1 MADFA
6 SVTRLTQTGFNEGIQ
21 ELNVYM
27 DNDTAIPQQWKW
39 PDCRHEGDAGSFS
52 LHDVYVRLFEAGME
66 PDELYLF
73 VTTAAKQVGG
83 KTLSQAAPQPAAE
96 TTEETTDETG
106 GDTGDGTEETGGDG
120 TGSDETTADETGGD
134 DDATSAKTSGDD
146 EDSTADDNSDV
157 EQQEEEQQEDEDE
170 KKE

>member
-6 SVTRLTQTGFNEGIQ
+6 SVTRLTQTGFNDGIQ

-52 LHDVYVRLFEAGME
+52 LHDIYVRLFEAGMDS
-66 PDELYLF
+66 DELYLF

-83 KTLSQAAPQPAAE
+83 KTLSQAAPQPSAE
-96 TTEETTDETG
+96 PETSEEDTSTDDGVDVGDSDAGTDDAVAD
-106 GDTGDGTEETGGDG
+106 GDTSSEE
-120 TGSDETTADETGGD
+120 
-134 DDATSAKTSGDD
+134 
-146 EDSTADDNSDV
+146 
-157 EQQEEEQQEDEDE
+157 QEEEQEENEEDKGEEEQEEEEDED
-170 KKE
+170 KDKE

>member
-6 SVTRLTQTGFNEGIQ
+6 SVTRLTQTGFNDGIQ

-52 LHDVYVRLFEAGME
+52 LHDIYVRLFEAGMDS
-66 PDELYLF
+66 DELYLF

-96 TTEETTDETG
+96 PETSEEDTSTDDGVDAGDSDAGTDDAG
-106 GDTGDGTEETGGDG
+106 ADGDTSSEEQEEGQ
-120 TGSDETTADETGGD
+120 EENE
-134 DDATSAKTSGDD
+134 
-146 EDSTADDNSDV
+146 EDKG
-157 EQQEEEQQEDEDE
+157 EEEQEEEEDKD
-170 KKE
+170 KE

>member
-6 SVTRLTQTGFNEGIQ
+6 SVTRLTQTGFNDGIQ

-39 PDCRHEGDAGSFS
+39 PDCRNEGDAGSFS
-52 LHDVYVRLFEAGME
+52 LHDIYVRLFEAGMDS
-66 PDELYLF
+66 DELYLF

-96 TTEETTDETG
+96 PETSEEDTSTDVATDDG
-106 GDTGDGTEETGGDG
+106 ADAGDSDAGTDDAGADGDTSSKE
-120 TGSDETTADETGGD
+120 
-134 DDATSAKTSGDD
+134 
-146 EDSTADDNSDV
+146 
-157 EQQEEEQQEDEDE
+157 QEENEEDKGEEEEEDED
-170 KKE
+170 KDKE

>member
-1 MADFA
+1 MADFV
-6 SVTRLTQTGFNEGIQ
+6 SVTRLTQTGFNDGIQ

-52 LHDVYVRLFEAGME
+52 LHDIYVRLFEAGMDS
-66 PDELYLF
+66 DELYLF

-96 TTEETTDETG
+96 PETSEEDTGTDDGVDAGDSNAGTDDAG
-106 GDTGDGTEETGGDG
+106 DDGDTSSEE
-120 TGSDETTADETGGD
+120 
-134 DDATSAKTSGDD
+134 
-146 EDSTADDNSDV
+146 
-157 EQQEEEQQEDEDE
+157 QEEEQEENEDKD
-170 KKE
+170 KE

>member
-6 SVTRLTQTGFNEGIQ
+6 SVTRLTQTGFNDGIQ

-39 PDCRHEGDAGSFS
+39 PDCRNEGDAGSFS
-52 LHDVYVRLFEAGME
+52 LHDIYVRLFEAGMDS
-66 PDELYLF
+66 DELYLF

-96 TTEETTDETG
+96 PETSEEDASTDVATDDGADVG
-106 GDTGDGTEETGGDG
+106 GSDTGADDAGT
-120 TGSDETTADETGGD
+120 D
-134 DDATSAKTSGDD
+134 DDTSG
-146 EDSTADDNSDV
+146 E
-157 EQQEEEQQEDEDE
+157 EQEEEQEENEEDKGEEEQEEEDED
-170 KKE
+170 KDKE

>member
-1 MADFA
+1 MADYA
-6 SVTRLTQTGFNEGIQ
+6 SVTRLTQTGFNEGVQ

-52 LHDVYVRLFEAGME
+52 LHDIYVRLFEAGMD

-73 VTTAAKQVGG
+73 VTTSAKQVGG

-96 TTEETTDETG
+96 TTDEDVTVDG
-106 GDTGDGTEETGGDG
+106 GDEEAGGGDDTGAGGDG
-120 TGSDETTADETGGD
+120 TGD
-134 DDATSAKTSGDD
+134 DDTSTSTDTGSEEPTKKEGED
-146 EDSTADDNSDV
+146 EGPE
-157 EQQEEEQQEDEDE
+157 EQQEEEEE
-170 KKE
+170 KDKE

>member
-6 SVTRLTQTGFNEGIQ
+6 SVTRLTQTGFNDGIQ

-52 LHDVYVRLFEAGME
+52 LHDIYVRLFEAGMDS
-66 PDELYLF
+66 DELYLF
-73 VTTAAKQVGG
+73 VTTSAKQVGG

-96 TTEETTDETG
+96 PETSEEDTSTDDGVDAGDSDVGTDDAG
-106 GDTGDGTEETGGDG
+106 ADGDTSSEE
-120 TGSDETTADETGGD
+120 
-134 DDATSAKTSGDD
+134 
-146 EDSTADDNSDV
+146 
-157 EQQEEEQQEDEDE
+157 QEEEQEENEEDKGEEEQEEEEDED
-170 KKE
+170 KDKE

>member
-6 SVTRLTQTGFNEGIQ
+6 SVTRLTQTGFNDGIQ

-52 LHDVYVRLFEAGME
+52 LHDIYVRLFEAGMDS
-66 PDELYLF
+66 DELYLF
-73 VTTAAKQVGG
+73 VTTSAKQVGG

-96 TTEETTDETG
+96 PETSEEDTSTDSDAGTDDAG
-106 GDTGDGTEETGGDG
+106 ADGDTSSEE
-120 TGSDETTADETGGD
+120 
-134 DDATSAKTSGDD
+134 
-146 EDSTADDNSDV
+146 
-157 EQQEEEQQEDEDE
+157 QEEEQEENEEDEGEEEQEEEEDED
-170 KKE
+170 KDKE

>member
-6 SVTRLTQTGFNEGIQ
+6 SVTRLTQTGFNDGIQ

-52 LHDVYVRLFEAGME
+52 LHDIYVRLFEAGMD

-73 VTTAAKQVGG
+73 VTTSAKQIGG

-96 TTEETTDETG
+96 PETSEEDAGTDDGAGDGTDVGDG
-106 GDTGDGTEETGGDG
+106 GDTGT
-120 TGSDETTADETGGD
+120 
-134 DDATSAKTSGDD
+134 DDAGTDGDTSS
-146 EDSTADDNSDV
+146 E
-157 EQQEEEQQEDEDE
+157 EQEEEQEENEENKGEEEQEEEEDED
-170 KKE
+170 KDKE

>member
-6 SVTRLTQTGFNEGIQ
+6 SVTRLTQTGFNDGIQ

-52 LHDVYVRLFEAGME
+52 LHDIYVRLFEAGMDS
-66 PDELYLF
+66 DELYLF
-73 VTTAAKQVGG
+73 VTTSAKQVGG

-96 TTEETTDETG
+96 PETSEEDTSTDDGVDAGDGDAGTDDAG
-106 GDTGDGTEETGGDG
+106 TDGDTSSEE
-120 TGSDETTADETGGD
+120 
-134 DDATSAKTSGDD
+134 
-146 EDSTADDNSDV
+146 
-157 EQQEEEQQEDEDE
+157 QEEEQEENEEDKGEEEQEEEEDED
-170 KKE
+170 KDKE

>member
-6 SVTRLTQTGFNEGIQ
+6 SVTRLTQTGFNDGIQ

-52 LHDVYVRLFEAGME
+52 LHDIYVRLFEAGMDS
-66 PDELYLF
+66 DELYLF
-73 VTTAAKQVGG
+73 VTTSAKQVGG

-96 TTEETTDETG
+96 PETSEEDTSTDDGVDAGDSDAGTDDAG
-106 GDTGDGTEETGGDG
+106 ADGDTSSEEQEEGQ
-120 TGSDETTADETGGD
+120 EENE
-134 DDATSAKTSGDD
+134 
-146 EDSTADDNSDV
+146 EDKG
-157 EQQEEEQQEDEDE
+157 EEEQEEEEDKD
-170 KKE
+170 KE

>member
-6 SVTRLTQTGFNEGIQ
+6 SVTRLTQTGFNDGIQ

-52 LHDVYVRLFEAGME
+52 LHDIYVRLFEAGMDS
-66 PDELYLF
+66 DELYLF
-73 VTTAAKQVGG
+73 VTTSAKQVGG

-96 TTEETTDETG
+96 NPDDGEEVGEETGDAGGDETETTEET
-106 GDTGDGTEETGGDG
+106 
-120 TGSDETTADETGGD
+120 SDEE
-134 DDATSAKTSGDD
+134 
-146 EDSTADDNSDV
+146 
-157 EQQEEEQQEDEDE
+157 QEEEESEESEEEPGEEEEE
-170 KKE
+170 KE

>member
-6 SVTRLTQTGFNEGIQ
+6 SVTRLTQTGFNDGIQ

-52 LHDVYVRLFEAGME
+52 LHDIYVRLFEAGMDS
-66 PDELYLF
+66 DELYLF
-73 VTTAAKQVGG
+73 VTTSAKQVGG

-96 TTEETTDETG
+96 PETSEEDTSTDDGVDAGDGDAGTDDAG
-106 GDTGDGTEETGGDG
+106 TDGDTSSEEQ
-120 TGSDETTADETGGD
+120 EENE
-134 DDATSAKTSGDD
+134 
-146 EDSTADDNSDV
+146 EDKG
-157 EQQEEEQQEDEDE
+157 EEEQEEEEDED
-170 KKE
+170 KDKE

>member
-6 SVTRLTQTGFNEGIQ
+6 SVTRLTQTGFNDGIQ

-52 LHDVYVRLFEAGME
+52 LHDVYVRLFEAGMDS
-66 PDELYLF
+66 DELYLF

-96 TTEETTDETG
+96 PETSEEDTSTDDGVDAGDSDAGTDDAG
-106 GDTGDGTEETGGDG
+106 ADGDTSSEE
-120 TGSDETTADETGGD
+120 
-134 DDATSAKTSGDD
+134 
-146 EDSTADDNSDV
+146 
-157 EQQEEEQQEDEDE
+157 QEEEQEENEEDKGEEEQEEEEVED
-170 KKE
+170 KDKE

>member
-6 SVTRLTQTGFNEGIQ
+6 SVSRLTQTGFNDGIQ

-52 LHDVYVRLFEAGME
+52 LHDIYVRLFEAGMD

-73 VTTAAKQVGG
+73 VTTSAKQIGG

-96 TTEETTDETG
+96 PETSGEDAG
-106 GDTGDGTEETGGDG
+106 AGDGTDVGDGGDAG
-120 TGSDETTADETGGD
+120 TDGD
-134 DDATSAKTSGDD
+134 TSG
-146 EDSTADDNSDV
+146 E
-157 EQQEEEQQEDEDE
+157 EQEEEQEENEEDKGEEEQEEEEVED
-170 KKE
+170 KDKE

>member
-6 SVTRLTQTGFNEGIQ
+6 SVTRLTQTGFNDGIQ

-52 LHDVYVRLFEAGME
+52 LHDIYVRLFEAGMDS
-66 PDELYLF
+66 DELYLF

-96 TTEETTDETG
+96 PETSEEDTSTDDGVDAGDSDAGTDDAG
-106 GDTGDGTEETGGDG
+106 ADGDTSSEE
-120 TGSDETTADETGGD
+120 
-134 DDATSAKTSGDD
+134 
-146 EDSTADDNSDV
+146 
-157 EQQEEEQQEDEDE
+157 QEEEQEENEEDKGEEEQEEEEDED
-170 KKE
+170 KDKE

>member
-6 SVTRLTQTGFNEGIQ
+6 SVTRLTQTGFNDGIQ

-52 LHDVYVRLFEAGME
+52 LHDIYVRLFEAGMDS
-66 PDELYLF
+66 DELYLF
-73 VTTAAKQVGG
+73 VTTSAKQVGG

-96 TTEETTDETG
+96 NPDDGEEVGEETGDAGGDETETTEET
-106 GDTGDGTEETGGDG
+106 
-120 TGSDETTADETGGD
+120 SDEE
-134 DDATSAKTSGDD
+134 
-146 EDSTADDNSDV
+146 
-157 EQQEEEQQEDEDE
+157 QEEEESEEEPGEEEEE
-170 KKE
+170 KE

>member
-83 KTLSQAAPQPAAE
+83 KTLSQAAPQPGASTDE
-96 TTEETTDETG
+96 ESTEGGEDDLDLGGEDTGTDETG
-106 GDTGDGTEETGGDG
+106 GDDESGGEEDEGGED
-120 TGSDETTADETGGD
+120 TGSEEPTDKDGE
-134 DDATSAKTSGDD
+134 DD
-146 EDSTADDNSDV
+146 E
-157 EQQEEEQQEDEDE
+157 EQEEEEDEE
-170 KKE
+170 KDKE

>member
-6 SVTRLTQTGFNEGIQ
+6 SVTRLTQTGFNDGIQ

-52 LHDVYVRLFEAGME
+52 LHDIYVRLFEAGMDS
-66 PDELYLF
+66 DELYLF
-73 VTTAAKQVGG
+73 VTTSAKQVGG

-96 TTEETTDETG
+96 PETSEEDTSTDDGVDAGDSDAGTDDAG
-106 GDTGDGTEETGGDG
+106 ADGDTSSEE
-120 TGSDETTADETGGD
+120 
-134 DDATSAKTSGDD
+134 
-146 EDSTADDNSDV
+146 
-157 EQQEEEQQEDEDE
+157 QEEEQEENEEDKGEEEQEEEEDED
-170 KKE
+170 KDKE

>member
-6 SVTRLTQTGFNEGIQ
+6 SVTRLTQTGFNDGIQ

-52 LHDVYVRLFEAGME
+52 LHDIYVRLFEAGMDS
-66 PDELYLF
+66 DELYLF

-96 TTEETTDETG
+96 PETSEEDASTDS
-106 GDTGDGTEETGGDG
+106 DTGTDDAG
-120 TGSDETTADETGGD
+120 AD
-134 DDATSAKTSGDD
+134 DDTSG
-146 EDSTADDNSDV
+146 E
-157 EQQEEEQQEDEDE
+157 EQEEEQEENEEDKDEEEQEEEEDED
-170 KKE
+170 KDKE

>member
-6 SVTRLTQTGFNEGIQ
+6 SVTRLTQTGFNDGIQ

-52 LHDVYVRLFEAGME
+52 LHDIYVRLFEAGMDS
-66 PDELYLF
+66 DELYLF
-73 VTTAAKQVGG
+73 VTTSAKQVGG

-96 TTEETTDETG
+96 PETSEEDASTDDGADAGDSDAGTDDAG
-106 GDTGDGTEETGGDG
+106 ADGDTSSEE
-120 TGSDETTADETGGD
+120 
-134 DDATSAKTSGDD
+134 
-146 EDSTADDNSDV
+146 
-157 EQQEEEQQEDEDE
+157 QEEEQEENEEDKDEEEQEEEEDED
-170 KKE
+170 KDKE

>member
-6 SVTRLTQTGFNEGIQ
+6 SVTRLTQTGFNDGIQ

-52 LHDVYVRLFEAGME
+52 LHDIYVRLFEAGMDS
-66 PDELYLF
+66 DELYLF
-73 VTTAAKQVGG
+73 VTTSAKQVGG

-96 TTEETTDETG
+96 NPDDGEEVGEETGDAGGDETETTEET
-106 GDTGDGTEETGGDG
+106 
-120 TGSDETTADETGGD
+120 SDEE
-134 DDATSAKTSGDD
+134 
-146 EDSTADDNSDV
+146 
-157 EQQEEEQQEDEDE
+157 QEEEESEE
-170 KKE
+170 SEEEPGEEEEEEGKE

>member
-6 SVTRLTQTGFNEGIQ
+6 SVTRLTQTGFNDGIQ

-52 LHDVYVRLFEAGME
+52 LHDIYVRLFEAGMDS
-66 PDELYLF
+66 DELYLF
-73 VTTAAKQVGG
+73 VTTSAKQIGG

-96 TTEETTDETG
+96 PETSEEDTSTDDG
-106 GDTGDGTEETGGDG
+106 VDAGDSDAGADDTGT
-120 TGSDETTADETGGD
+120 D
-134 DDATSAKTSGDD
+134 DDTSS
-146 EDSTADDNSDV
+146 E
-157 EQQEEEQQEDEDE
+157 EQEEEQEENEEDKGEEEQEEEEDED
-170 KKE
+170 KDKE

>member
-6 SVTRLTQTGFNEGIQ
+6 SVTRLTQTGFNDGIQ

-52 LHDVYVRLFEAGME
+52 LHDIYVRLFEAGMDS
-66 PDELYLF
+66 DELYLF

-96 TTEETTDETG
+96 PETSEEDTSADSDAGTDDAG
-106 GDTGDGTEETGGDG
+106 ADGDTSSEE
-120 TGSDETTADETGGD
+120 
-134 DDATSAKTSGDD
+134 
-146 EDSTADDNSDV
+146 
-157 EQQEEEQQEDEDE
+157 QEEEQEENEEDKGEEEQEEEEDED
-170 KKE
+170 KDKE

>member
-6 SVTRLTQTGFNEGIQ
+6 SVTRLTQTGFNDGIQ

-52 LHDVYVRLFEAGME
+52 LHDIYVRLFEAGMDS
-66 PDELYLF
+66 DELYLF

-96 TTEETTDETG
+96 PETSEEDTSTDDGVDAGDSDAGTDDAG
-106 GDTGDGTEETGGDG
+106 ADGDTSSEE
-120 TGSDETTADETGGD
+120 
-134 DDATSAKTSGDD
+134 
-146 EDSTADDNSDV
+146 
-157 EQQEEEQQEDEDE
+157 QEEEQEENEEDKGEEEEEDEE
-170 KKE
+170 KDKE

>member
-6 SVTRLTQTGFNEGIQ
+6 SVTRLTQTGFNDGIQ

-52 LHDVYVRLFEAGME
+52 LHDIYVRLFEAGMDS
-66 PDELYLF
+66 DELYLF
-73 VTTAAKQVGG
+73 VTTSAKQVGG

-96 TTEETTDETG
+96 PETSEEDTGTDDASDDGDADGDSDAGTDDAG
-106 GDTGDGTEETGGDG
+106 ADGDTSSEE
-120 TGSDETTADETGGD
+120 
-134 DDATSAKTSGDD
+134 
-146 EDSTADDNSDV
+146 
-157 EQQEEEQQEDEDE
+157 QEEEQEENEEDKGEEEQEEEEDED
-170 KKE
+170 KDKE

>member
-6 SVTRLTQTGFNEGIQ
+6 SVTRLTQTGFNDGIQ

-27 DNDTAIPQQWKW
+27 DNDIAIPQQWKW

-52 LHDVYVRLFEAGME
+52 LHDIYVRLFEAGMDS
-66 PDELYLF
+66 DELYLF

-96 TTEETTDETG
+96 PETSEEDTSTDDGVDAGDSDAGTDDAG
-106 GDTGDGTEETGGDG
+106 ADGDTSSEE
-120 TGSDETTADETGGD
+120 
-134 DDATSAKTSGDD
+134 
-146 EDSTADDNSDV
+146 
-157 EQQEEEQQEDEDE
+157 QEEEQEENEEDKGEEEQEEEEDED
-170 KKE
+170 KDKE

>member
-6 SVTRLTQTGFNEGIQ
+6 SVTRLTQTGFNDGIQ

-39 PDCRHEGDAGSFS
+39 PDCRNEGDAGSFS
-52 LHDVYVRLFEAGME
+52 LHDIYVRLFEAGMDS
-66 PDELYLF
+66 DELYLF

-96 TTEETTDETG
+96 PETSEE
-106 GDTGDGTEETGGDG
+106 DTGTDDGVDAGDG
-120 TGSDETTADETGGD
+120 DAGTDDAGTD
-134 DDATSAKTSGDD
+134 DDTSG
-146 EDSTADDNSDV
+146 E
-157 EQQEEEQQEDEDE
+157 EQEEEQEENEEDKGEEEQEEEEDED
-170 KKE
+170 KDKE

>member
-27 DNDTAIPQQWKW
+27 DNDVAIPQQWKW
-39 PDCRHEGDAGSFS
+39 PDCRKEGDAGSYS

-73 VTTAAKQVGG
+73 VTVAAQQVGG
-83 KTLSQAAPQPAAE
+83 KTLSQASPQPAAE
-96 TTEETTDETG
+96 NPDDGEEVGEETGDAGGDETETTEETA
-106 GDTGDGTEETGGDG
+106 EETG
-120 TGSDETTADETGGD
+120 EE
-134 DDATSAKTSGDD
+134 
-146 EDSTADDNSDV
+146 E
-157 EQQEEEQQEDEDE
+157 QEEEESEESEEEEPGEEEEEEE
-170 KKE
+170 KE

>member
-6 SVTRLTQTGFNEGIQ
+6 SVSRLTQTGFNDGIQ

-52 LHDVYVRLFEAGME
+52 LHDIYVRLFEAGMD

-73 VTTAAKQVGG
+73 VTTSAKQIGG

-96 TTEETTDETG
+96 PETSGEDAGTGDGTDVGG
-106 GDTGDGTEETGGDG
+106 GDTGT
-120 TGSDETTADETGGD
+120 
-134 DDATSAKTSGDD
+134 DDAGTNGDTSG
-146 EDSTADDNSDV
+146 E
-157 EQQEEEQQEDEDE
+157 EQEEEQEENEEDKGDEEEQEEQEDED
-170 KKE
+170 KDKE

>member
-6 SVTRLTQTGFNEGIQ
+6 SVTRLTQTGFNDGIQ

-52 LHDVYVRLFEAGME
+52 LHDIYVRLFEAGMDS
-66 PDELYLF
+66 DELYLF

-96 TTEETTDETG
+96 PETSEEDTSTDDGVDAGDSDAGTDDAG
-106 GDTGDGTEETGGDG
+106 ADGDTSSEE
-120 TGSDETTADETGGD
+120 
-134 DDATSAKTSGDD
+134 
-146 EDSTADDNSDV
+146 
-157 EQQEEEQQEDEDE
+157 QEEEQEENEEDKGEEEQEEEEEDDED
-170 KKE
+170 KDKE

>member
-6 SVTRLTQTGFNEGIQ
+6 SVTRLTQTGFNDGIQ

-52 LHDVYVRLFEAGME
+52 LHDIYVRLFEAGMD

-73 VTTAAKQVGG
+73 VTTSAKQIGG

-96 TTEETTDETG
+96 PETSEEDTGTDVDTDDGTDTG
-106 GDTGDGTEETGGDG
+106 GEGADTGTDGD
-120 TGSDETTADETGGD
+120 
-134 DDATSAKTSGDD
+134 TSG
-146 EDSTADDNSDV
+146 E
-157 EQQEEEQQEDEDE
+157 EQEEEQEENEEAEGEEEVQEEEEQEDKD
-170 KKE
+170 KE

>member
-1 MADFA
+1 MANYA

-39 PDCRHEGDAGSFS
+39 PDCRNEGDAGSFS

-83 KTLSQAAPQPAAE
+83 KTLSQANPQSAAE
-96 TTEETTDETG
+96 TEESEEDLDGGDGEGTGDETTTDDTGSGDETTTDETG
-106 GDTGDGTEETGGDG
+106 GDDEGGDDATEETNTDD
-120 TGSDETTADETGGD
+120 SDSEE
-134 DDATSAKTSGDD
+134 
-146 EDSTADDNSDV
+146 E
-157 EQQEEEQQEDEDE
+157 EEEQEDE
-170 KKE
+170 KDKE